1 MKVYEYK
8 VKLLLKEDIHYE
20 KLVTVLNYFIDSALS
35 RDEELQKYHN
45 EKHYKGYVHDFLY
58 PVEKEGVYKKNHYYT
73 MRIRSIEKN
82 LIQYFISNCSFHET
96 TELIAMGGEV
106 SIVPEKMIK
115 RIYSITSVIVKND
128 EKGYW
133 KNYMS
138 LEEFEK
144 RLKDNL
150 MKKYKLFVD
159 EDLDENFMIY
169 DCIEFKN
176 KVPVKVPYKNIHLL
190 GDKISIEIAQNERAQ
205 KIAYLALGTGVLEN
219 NSRGF
224 GFMNYEYL

>member
-1 MKVYEYK
+1 
-8 VKLLLKEDIHYE
+8 
-20 KLVTVLNYFIDSALS
+20 
-35 RDEELQKYHN
+35 
-45 EKHYKGYVHDFLY
+45 
-58 PVEKEGVYKKNHYYT
+58 
-73 MRIRSIEKN
+73 MRI
-82 LIQYFISNCSFHET
+82 ISNK
-96 TELIAMGGEV
+96 L
-106 SIVPEKMIK
+106 IK
-115 RIYSITSVIVKND
+115 RIYSITPIIVKND

-144 RLKDNL
+144 RIKDNL

-159 EDLDENFMIY
+159 ENLDENFMIY

-176 KVPVKVPYKNIHLL
+176 KVPVKIPYKNIHLL
-190 GDKISIEIAQNERAQ
+190 GDKISIEIAQNKRAQ

>member
-8 VKLLLKEDIHYE
+8 VKLVLKYDIHYE
-20 KLVTVLNYFIDSALS
+20 QLVNVLNYFIDSALS
-35 RDEELQKYHN
+35 KDEKLKEYHN
-45 EKHYKGYVHDFLY
+45 AHHYKGYVHDFLY
-58 PVEKEGVYKKNHYYT
+58 PIEKDGIYKKNHHYT
-73 MRIRSIEKN
+73 MRIRSVEQN
-82 LIQYFISNCSFHET
+82 LIQYFLSRLSFYET
-96 TELIAMGGEV
+96 NEIEALGGEV
-106 SIVPEKMIK
+106 KIISERLIK
-115 RIYSITSVIVKND
+115 RIYSITPVIVKND

-150 MKKYKLFVD
+150 MKKYKLFLD

-176 KVPVKVPYKNIHLL
+176 KVPVKIPYKNIHLL